1 VNNKFR
7 VRDHV
12 RLLAREELQDGGTLT
27 QPQKMRANHQNYE
40 NKTKG
45 QERQVMLKD
54 LGSD

>member
-1 VNNKFR
+1 MNNKFR